1 MMNRRALWLA
11 CLVFV
16 PTMLFASDERIV
28 HDYVPGGL
36 AAHFEEPVAVWTGGT
51 DRLEGQYYVET
62 VLREIERIIPHV
74 PISHVSSKSQA
85 NVCIHLTDS
94 HEEWRETIVKSAAG
108 QAMWQESG
116 EFIRGFTRL
125 VSTPDR
131 RIKRA
136 DIVLHLDFQTSGGQK
151 LWVVRHELMHALG
164 VTGHPRNH
172 PDSVLNSMQPQ
183 EDKNGLFSDDDKA
196 VLQAIYAE

>member
-1 MMNRRALWLA
+1 
-11 CLVFV
+11 
-16 PTMLFASDERIV
+16 
-28 HDYVPGGL
+28 
-36 AAHFEEPVAVWTGGT
+36 
-51 DRLEGQYYVET
+51 
-62 VLREIERIIPHV
+62 
-74 PISHVSSKSQA
+74 
-85 NVCIHLTDS
+85 
-94 HEEWRETIVKSAAG
+94 
-108 QAMWQESG
+108 MWQESG